1 MEITQ
6 TLVNHH
12 VQNMQRYFI
21 EESFPYTVIVAF
33 DVERRSIRK
42 FSIPFD
48 LKIVVATSFVGY
60 AKGVLDGNAPGEKTW
75 RIGAKIIKGGCL

>member
-1 MEITQ
+1 M
-6 TLVNHH
+6 VNHH
-12 VQNMQRYFI
+12 VQNMQRSFI

-48 LKIVVATSFVGY
+48 LKIAVATACVAY
-60 AKGVLDGNAPGEKTW
+60 AKGVLDWDAPGEKIW
-75 RIGAKIIKGGCL
+75 RIGAKIIKKSCLR